1 MVGVVALGVGM
12 NIDYIISKINTKR
25 KKKHSHPDVEKPVMN
40 DTVEIVQLAIVAA
53 TLSVNEQPLPSA
65 SVPRFSR

>member
-1 MVGVVALGVGM
+1 
-12 NIDYIISKINTKR
+12 
-25 KKKHSHPDVEKPVMN
+25 MN

>member
-25 KKKHSHPDVEKPVMN
+25 KKE
-40 DTVEIVQLAIVAA
+40 
-53 TLSVNEQPLPSA
+53 TLTS
-65 SVPRFSR
+65 